1 MLALGSERFDK
12 PISMSAARSQLQT
25 FRGKRHT
32 LHSAVVLLGPQGK
45 IWSHVEPAHI
55 HMRDFS
61 DTFLDRYLAEVGEDA
76 MRSVGGY
83 FYGRHWRTAFDRVDG
98 DFFTVL
104 GLPLTP
110 LLRRFAEKP
119 GRLIN
124 DRYREAKIAGVMGWP
139 ISHSRSPLIHG
150 HWLERYSIDGAYIP
164 FAVKPENGAAAFRA
178 LPKLGFSGTNVT
190 LPHKL
195 TAFQTVDVRD
205 AAAEAIG
212 AVNTVVV
219 QSDGSLQGQNTDAPG
234 LLAHLQASAP
244 NWDASAA
251 PVMVLGA
258 GGSTRAAIFAL
269 LQGARLKF
277 VCPIEP
283 GQGRGV
289 WRRIW

>member
-1 MLALGSERFDK
+1 M
-12 PISMSAARSQLQT
+12 T
-25 FRGKRHT
+25 VTGK
-32 LHSAVVLLGPQGK
+32 
-45 IWSHVEPAHI
+45 
-55 HMRDFS
+55 
-61 DTFLDRYLAEVGEDA
+61 
-76 MRSVGGY
+76 
-83 FYGRHWRTAFDRVDG
+83 
-98 DFFTVL
+98 
-104 GLPLTP
+104 
-110 LLRRFAEKP
+110 
-119 GRLIN
+119 
-124 DRYREAKIAGVMGWP
+124 AKIAGVMGWP

-164 FAVKPENGAAAFRA
+164 FAVEPENGAAAFRA

-219 QSDGSLQGQNTDAPG
+219 QSDGSLHGSNTDAPG

-269 LQGARLKF
+269 LQAGAPEIRLSNRTRAKADMLADAF
-277 VCPIEP
+277 GENVKVIEWSERSSALASCGLLVNTTSLGMTGQPALDIVLEDLPSTAVVYDIVYSPLETPLLAAARARGNQGVDGLGMLLHQATP
-283 GQGRGV
+283 GFEAWFGV
-289 WRRIW
+289 KPVVDTTLRDVILADLT